1 MRVQVQSTASKEYT
15 IENRDLKKTEVS
27 EKDKEASSPTILDSN
42 QAKE

>member
-15 IENRDLKKTEVS
+15 IENKDLIKSEVS
-27 EKDKEASSPTILDSN
+27 EINKEPSSPTIIDSN